1 MRKIFTIASVLCL
14 GTATAFAQSG
24 EAKKEPAAA
33 ATKPADAKPP
43 AGGDMMMGAP
53 KPPEE
58 LQQLKD
64 MVGVW
69 KCEGKTT
76 IAGREMA
83 DKSTAT
89 FMWDL
94 DKFFV
99 SARMDSPKTRENPIG
114 YKGRTMFGYDTGAK
128 QFVSMGVDNMGG
140 MSMMTSKGW
149 SGDSMEWAGKAKMM
163 GKEVDVREKVT
174 KKGPREVSLSGG
186 VGSGPEAVTWEST
199 CKK

>member
-1 MRKIFTIASVLCL
+1 MRKIFTITSVLCL
-14 GTATAFAQSG
+14 GVATAFAQAG
-24 EAKKEPAAA
+24 EQAKKEPAAA
-33 ATKPADAKPP
+33 ATKPADARPP
-43 AGGDMMMGAP
+43 AGGDMMGGP
-53 KPPEE
+53 RPPEE
-58 LQQLKD
+58 MQQMKD

-76 IAGREMA
+76 VGGREMA

-94 DKFFV
+94 DKFFI
-99 SARMDSPKTRENPIG
+99 SARMDSPKSKDNPTG

-128 QFVSMGVDNMGG
+128 QFVSMSVDNMGS

-149 SGDSMEWAGKAKMM
+149 SGDSMEWAGKSKMM
-163 GKEVDVREKVT
+163 GKDMDAREKVT
-174 KKGPREVSLSGG
+174 RKGPREVTLSGG
-186 VGSGPEAVTWEST
+186 VGSGAEGVTWEAT